1 MSQLQHLFA
10 EAVQLHQRGLLHE
23 AEERYRQILTHLPDN
38 GNVLANLAIVC
49 RDLGKLQ
56 EAESYARQG
65 LALAPDNPGAHLNLG
80 AILEAGGKLAEA
92 LATYQQATTLFPDHP
107 KILNNLGKLLHQQ
120 GDSLTARTLLHK
132 ALRLFPEYPAALNNL
147 AVLES
152 DHGDLAAAEPLL
164 EQSVALDPDN
174 VNTLYNRATLCNARR
189 KEAKAAEL
197 LERVLHLAPQHQAA
211 EHMLSALRGTTPPH
225 APRRYVEEVFDR
237 YAPRF
242 DEHLQKKLG
251 YTAPEA
257 LAEMVRRHCAAQLP
271 FAATLDLGCGTGL
284 SGAAFRPLSA
294 QLSGVDLSR
303 LMLQRA
309 REKGLYDRLEQD
321 ELLHFLSHGEERYA
335 AFVAADVLVYVGD
348 PEPLFALIRQRADD
362 DAVIACSIE
371 RCPLQD
377 GAGYTLR
384 PSGRYAH
391 DPASLAACAA
401 RHGFAVLAREDHD
414 IRKEDGNWLA
424 GDLFLFG
431 RVRADGQEEEI
442 AGRC

>member
-10 EAVQLHQRGLLHE
+10 EAVHLHQRGLLHE
-23 AEERYRQILTHLPDN
+23 AEERYRQVHALLPDN

-56 EAESYARQG
+56 EAEAFARQG
-65 LALAPDNPGAHLNLG
+65 LAMAPDNPGAHLNLG
-80 AILEAGGKLAEA
+80 AILEAGGKPAEA
-92 LATYQQATTLFPDHP
+92 LATYRQATTLFPDHP

-120 GDSLTARTLLHK
+120 GDSRTARELLHK

-147 AVLES
+147 GVLES

-174 VNTLYNRATLCNARR
+174 VNTLYNLATLCNARH
-189 KEAKAAEL
+189 KETKAAEL
-197 LERVLHLAPQHQAA
+197 LERVLRLAPQHQAA
-211 EHMLSALRGTTPPH
+211 GHMLAALRGATPPH
-225 APRRYVEEVFDR
+225 APRGYVEEVFDR

-242 DEHLQKKLG
+242 DEHLKTKLG

-257 LAEMVRRHCAAQLP
+257 LAEMVRRHCAARLP

-294 QLSGVDLSR
+294 HLSGVDLSQH
-303 LMLQRA
+303 MLHRA
-309 REKGLYDRLEQD
+309 REKRLYDHLQQD
-321 ELLHFLSHGEERYA
+321 DLLHFLGNGEERYA
-335 AFVAADVLVYVGD
+335 AFVVADVLVYVGD
-348 PEPLFALIRQRADD
+348 PEPLLRLIAQRAAA
-362 DAVIACSIE
+362 DAIIACSIE
-371 RCPLQD
+371 RCPQQD
-377 GAGYTLR
+377 GVGYVLR

-391 DPASLAACAA
+391 VPASLAACAA

-424 GDLFLFG
+424 GDLFLFSRI
-431 RVRADGQEEEI
+431 RVDGEEEET
-442 AGRC
+442 AGRW